1 LTAAAARVDARA
13 VVASAGT
20 AHPRD
25 LLVWHGFSAVA
36 MTVMLTVLLPP
47 WLALSGAA
55 LFAVGITWC
64 MAQSVRRAARTPYLR
79 LAVCC
84 LAMVV
89 MLLPRHAG
97 RHAAGL
103 DRPVLAA
110 SPGLL
115 TGALV
120 VALVCVAVAAAAR
133 SLPSTAPGTHRA
145 FGLMEGVLAAGMAAM
160 LAGIR

>member
-1 LTAAAARVDARA
+1 MVP
-13 VVASAGT
+13 SAGT

-25 LLVWHGFSAVA
+25 LLVLHGLSAVA

-64 MAQSVRRAARTPYLR
+64 MTQSVRRASRTPYLR

-97 RHAAGL
+97 GHA
-103 DRPVLAA
+103 DRPILGAG
-110 SPGLL
+110 PGLFSSV
-115 TGALV
+115 LV
-120 VALVCVAVAAAAR
+120 VALACVAVAAVGRIFR
-133 SLPSTAPGTHRA
+133 STTPRTHRA
-145 FGLMEGVLAAGMAAM
+145 FGLVEGVLAVGMAAM
-160 LAGIR
+160 LAGVR